1 MCAHAWLEQR
11 NREVREVSDASP
23 AVVATAADYEA
34 AYAIFKATS
43 KRSVVNLSD
52 THRKIVQA
60 VYDLA
65 LTTQFASDG
74 FSTKKIAD
82 QAGISKGTISKNRA
96 YLTMSVGLLYETV
109 EKKLAISEDADP
121 SWWT

>member
-1 MCAHAWLEQR
+1 MAVNETAPGLR
-11 NREVREVSDASP
+11 TLALVS
-23 AVVATAADYEA
+23 
-34 AYAIFKATS
+34 
-43 KRSVVNLSD
+43 
-52 THRKIVQA
+52 A